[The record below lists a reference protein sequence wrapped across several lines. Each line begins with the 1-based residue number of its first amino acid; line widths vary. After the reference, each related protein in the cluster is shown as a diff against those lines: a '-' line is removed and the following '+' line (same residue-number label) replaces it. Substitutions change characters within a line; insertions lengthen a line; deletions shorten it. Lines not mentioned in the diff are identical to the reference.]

1 MGVLQLVGARALA
14 ASPAK
19 VIYEEMIMTN
29 KLISMSHVED
39 RLTAQDDPGVWKEI
53 LAVLGEE
60 FLQRYRAEQGEKESW
75 FLRIGAC
82 SHWVRPHQSRWLAAG
97 EFALPIGY
105 KGAAGWSNG
114 LPEFDWSVILSFDDE
129 RWKRVDRFSGKKQ
142 IVLRVAVPARTAR
155 HKQAAIPTMWS
166 TSHQMTLYG
175 FRRIDQKWLCVAASD
190 ERKHGRILYAEA
202 TAG

>member
-1 MGVLQLVGARALA
+1 MNM
-14 ASPAK
+14 
-19 VIYEEMIMTN
+19 YEELNMGTE
-29 KLISMSHVED
+29 LISLNYMLDH
-39 RLTAQDDPGVWKEI
+39 LTPQDDSEAWKAI
-53 LAVLGEE
+53 LDVISEE
-60 FLQRYRAEQGEKESW
+60 FEERYRAKQGEKESW

-97 EFALPIGY
+97 GFALPIGY

-114 LPEFDWSVILSFDDE
+114 LPEFDWSVILSFDGE

-142 IVLRVAVPARTAR
+142 IVMRVAVPARTAR
-155 HKQAAIPTMWS
+155 HRQAAIHTMWS

-175 FRRIDQKWLCVAASD
+175 FRNVNQKWVCVAASD

-202 TAG
+202 AAG